1 MKTLLAP
8 LAPLA
13 LLTLLVLSPAAAIA
27 ADPPAPLPAIA
38 TLVVPP
44 GPTGATVSGRVTPPQ
59 RDLYYVEGTY
69 GQTMTVSV
77 AAAGNS
83 AVFEV
88 YHPDTTVA
96 RGANGLPV
104 ISGRTLADA
113 GAADNASAWIGALP
127 GRGLYLI
134 AVASRGGAA
143 SYTLTVILQ

>member
-13 LLTLLVLSPAAAIA
+13 LFTLLVLSPIAAIA

-44 GPTGATVSGRVTPPQ
+44 GPAGATVSGRVTPPQ

-77 AAAGNS
+77 AAAGNA

-88 YHPDTTVA
+88 YHPATTVA
-96 RGANGLPV
+96 RSANGQAV
-104 ISGRTLADA
+104 ITGRTLADA
-113 GAADNASAWIGALP
+113 GAADNANAWIGALP

-143 SYTLTVILQ
+143 SYTLTVMLQ